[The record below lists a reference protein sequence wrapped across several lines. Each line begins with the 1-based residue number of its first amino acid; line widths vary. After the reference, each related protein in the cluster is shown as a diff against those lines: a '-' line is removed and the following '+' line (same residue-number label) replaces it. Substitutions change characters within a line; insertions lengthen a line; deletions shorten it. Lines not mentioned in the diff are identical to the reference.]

1 MTDFI
6 TLSFTSTREIPTFS
20 STWNLKKVP
29 LSGGAS
35 PYRILK
41 GVPHGEK
48 VLFYILSRRYA
59 EKTRRRTTP
68 PNFVGGEG
76 AALHRLRSTITWGC
90 IIHFPVSLVYI
101 KMHRRSLQL
110 QMHLRQMRKESQQ
123 ISLMIYCHCKLF
135 YKPKGIKQ
143 HTCSKCSGPSSQEK
157 VECSEYVIWR
167 NCYSRSIS
175 YATRYLSRLLVFVSV
190 NTVPKSCGRSFL
202 FTQTIRHLGSEDQS
216 KHRAGRYCSGVRISP
231 A

>member
-1 MTDFI
+1 MVALSHSCLERCIPLSQSFLAMTDFI

-20 STWNLKKVP
+20 YTWNLRKVP
-29 LSGGAS
+29 LSGEAF

-59 EKTRRRTTP
+59 EKTRRRTTL

-76 AALHRLRSTITWGC
+76 AAVHKLWSTITWGC
-90 IIHFPVSLVYI
+90 IIHFSAIFPMSLVYI

-110 QMHLRQMRKESQQ
+110 QTHLRQMRKESTQ

-135 YKPKGIKQ
+135 YKLK
-143 HTCSKCSGPSSQEK
+143 E
-157 VECSEYVIWR
+157 
-167 NCYSRSIS
+167 
-175 YATRYLSRLLVFVSV
+175 
-190 NTVPKSCGRSFL
+190 
-202 FTQTIRHLGSEDQS
+202 
-216 KHRAGRYCSGVRISP
+216 
-231 A
+231 

>member
-20 STWNLKKVP
+20 YTWNLKKVP

-59 EKTRRRTTP
+59 EKTRRRRTL

-76 AALHRLRSTITWGC
+76 AAVHRLRSTSTWVC
-90 IIHFPVSLVYI
+90 IIHFSKVSLIYV
-101 KMHRRSLQL
+101 KMHWRSLQL
-110 QMHLRQMRKESQQ
+110 QTHLRQMRKESQQ

-135 YKPKGIKQ
+135 FKPKEYNNTRAQSVQGLLHRK
-143 HTCSKCSGPSSQEK
+143 K
-157 VECSEYVIWR
+157 VECSEYDIWR
-167 NCYSRSIS
+167 NY
-175 YATRYLSRLLVFVSV
+175 
-190 NTVPKSCGRSFL
+190 
-202 FTQTIRHLGSEDQS
+202 
-216 KHRAGRYCSGVRISP
+216 
-231 A
+231 